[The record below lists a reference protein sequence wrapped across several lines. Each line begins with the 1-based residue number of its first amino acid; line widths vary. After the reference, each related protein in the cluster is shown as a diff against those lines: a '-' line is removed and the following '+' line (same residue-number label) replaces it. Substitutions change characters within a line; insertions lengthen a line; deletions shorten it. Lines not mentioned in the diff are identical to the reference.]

1 MDLYHSLR
9 THRTSENSDPSGRS
23 QRNTEGRWKG
33 LMSVLSGPDSEN
45 EDEDESAR
53 YQNNET
59 KNDVLY
65 SAWVRLRAQSKI
77 WKKRERL

>member
-1 MDLYHSLR
+1 
-9 THRTSENSDPSGRS
+9 
-23 QRNTEGRWKG
+23 
-33 LMSVLSGPDSEN
+33 MSVLSGPDSEN